1 MKLAKNHKY
10 TTSPAKPRRC
20 VTQDSCALPPVSLT
34 PCFSGVLRGMRATV
48 NRFNGF
54 RAAGQASLP
63 EARAGKPL
71 KRLLVPRGSQ
81 NTPLKRGVNERLG
94 RSQLRS
100 SDIFSRFTS
109 YVLPDTDHGK
119 RSASAFLARPASR
132 AFTMIEIALSLAI
145 IGFALVAI
153 IGILPLGMNVQKE
166 NREETII
173 NQDATILMEAFRNGA
188 KGSDDLTNYIIS
200 ITNYTL
206 DYNAR
211 GVPVG
216 NSAHTWG
223 YTYNGSTFDNG
234 LNNPQF
240 PLTNG
245 YRIIGLLGTPKIFWF
260 GERYASQFRS
270 NHVVATFRSMS
281 GPASE
286 KAPQTNSIIQDLGLS
301 YRVITDVSPFGTNFY
316 DPLWLYRGPPLQTNS
331 PDYIA
336 KFNYSNVLRS
346 LSLNLRDIR
355 LTFRWPLLPNGDVG
369 PGRQVYRTMVGG
381 RQYATNDYDNAGRP
395 LALTNL
401 FFFEPRNYV
410 QAQ

>member
-1 MKLAKNHKY
+1 MNLRNFAQKAQKG
-10 TTSPAKPRRC
+10 
-20 VTQDSCALPPVSLT
+20 TQVEQGLL
-34 PCFSGVLRGMRATV
+34 
-48 NRFNGF
+48 NGT
-54 RAAGQASLP
+54 RDAEYAPG
-63 EARAGKPL
+63 
-71 KRLLVPRGSQ
+71 
-81 NTPLKRGVNERLG
+81 NTPVFR
-94 RSQLRS
+94 
-100 SDIFSRFTS
+100 T
-109 YVLPDTDHGK
+109 
-119 RSASAFLARPASR
+119 RPALR
-132 AFTMIEIALSLAI
+132 AFTMIEIAISLAI

-173 NQDATILMEAFRNGA
+173 NQDASILMEAFRNGA
-188 KGSDDLTNYIIS
+188 KGSDDLTNYIVS

-206 DYNAR
+206 GFTAR
-211 GVPVG
+211 GIPL
-216 NSAHTWG
+216 SPAHVWG
-223 YTYNGSTFDNG
+223 YTYNGSTLDG
-234 LNNPQF
+234 GSSNPQF

-245 YRIIGLLGTPKIFWF
+245 YRIIGLLGTPKILWS
-260 GERYASQFRS
+260 GERYNSAYLS

-286 KAPQTNSIIQDLGLS
+286 KAPQTNGIIQDLGLS

-316 DPLWLYRGPPLQTNS
+316 DPNWLLRGNLPTNS

-336 KFNYSNVLRS
+336 KFNYSNVLRN

-401 FFFEPRNYV
+401 YFFEPRNYV
-410 QAQ
+410 QAK

>member
-1 MKLAKNHKY
+1 MDA
-10 TTSPAKPRRC
+10 T
-20 VTQDSCALPPVSLT
+20 
-34 PCFSGVLRGMRATV
+34 RATV

-54 RAAGQASLP
+54 SGAVGRASL
-63 EARAGKPL
+63 
-71 KRLLVPRGSQ
+71 
-81 NTPLKRGVNERLG
+81 
-94 RSQLRS
+94 
-100 SDIFSRFTS
+100 
-109 YVLPDTDHGK
+109 
-119 RSASAFLARPASR
+119 R
-132 AFTMIEIALSLAI
+132 AFTMIEIAICLAI

-173 NQDATILMEAFRNGA
+173 NQDASLLMEAFRNGA

-200 ITNYTL
+200 ITNYTQG
-206 DYNAR
+206 YNQR
-211 GVPVG
+211 GVPIG
-216 NSAHTWG
+216 GSAHTWG
-223 YTYNGSTFDNG
+223 YTYNGSTFDSG
-234 LNNPQF
+234 PGNPQF

-245 YRIIGLLGTPKIFWF
+245 YRIIGLLGTPKLLWS
-260 GERYASQFRS
+260 GERYNSTFLS

-281 GPASE
+281 GPAVE

-301 YRVITDVSPFGTNFY
+301 YRVIADVSAFGTNFY
-316 DPLWLYRGPPLQTNS
+316 DPQWLYRGQLLTNS

-336 KFNYSNVLRS
+336 KFNYSNVLRN

-401 FFFEPRNYV
+401 YFFEPRNYV
-410 QAQ
+410 QAK